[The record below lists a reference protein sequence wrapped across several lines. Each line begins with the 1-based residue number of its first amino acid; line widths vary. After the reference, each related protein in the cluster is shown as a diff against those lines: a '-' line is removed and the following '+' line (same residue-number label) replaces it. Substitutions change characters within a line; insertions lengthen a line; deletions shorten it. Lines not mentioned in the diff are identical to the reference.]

1 MARHAPM
8 ARAGK
13 CVIGRERRVLV
24 GPLIAGAAIHQG
36 DALLKDPGD
45 SGVPARLDPNR
56 RAEAPQLVV
65 RPVVAGAPLGA
76 GQPGREV
83 DADLTP
89 VESRAQRSVVE
100 NVGAPHARAAG
111 RRGGGRLG
119 LPHQGA
125 YAVAREDR
133 LAAKP
138 ATLSFEQAASLPVSA
153 LTALQA
159 VRNQAKV
166 KAGQRVMITGA
177 GGGIGTFAVQLA
189 KARGASVTGVCGPAK
204 TDLVRSIGADSV
216 IDYTRQEI
224 DCDGIRYDVIIDIS
238 GSRPLHVL
246 RRALAP
252 RGTLVLTGGDSYDRP
267 ALTGMSRQVRA
278 PFLSTFTAQRLRTF
292 LARENAADYQTLA
305 QLTESGALTP
315 VIDRTYPLGEAAEA
329 IRRIAA
335 GHATG
340 KGIIII

>member
-1 MARHAPM
+1 MKAIVQDAYGSADVLQLRDIGQPSPGGGEALVQV
-8 ARAGK
+8 RA
-13 CVIGRERRVLV
+13 
-24 GPLIAGAAIHQG
+24 AGA
-36 DALLKDPGD
+36 DPGVWHLM
-45 SGVPARLDPNR
+45 SGVPYLMRVIGFGFR
-56 RAEAPQLVV
+56 RPKVPV
-65 RPVVAGAPLGA
+65 RGLALAGVVVAVGPGAA
-76 GQPGREV
+76 RFQPGDQVFGTCRTGSFAE
-83 DADLTP
+83 
-89 VESRAQRSVVE
+89 
-100 NVGAPHARAAG
+100 
-111 RRGGGRLG
+111 
-119 LPHQGA
+119 

-204 TDLVRSIGADSV
+204 ADLVRSIGADSV